1 MGIQE
6 GEEREKLTEE
16 ILETVMTENF
26 PQINIRHQ
34 STDPERSENAKQDK
48 CPQNIHLG
56 ISLTNYRKSKIKK
69 KILQDTTTNK
79 HLTDRGTKVRITSDF
94 SETSKPEESGV
105 QYLKC

>member
-1 MGIQE
+1 MSHSTPQIQE
-6 GEEREKLTEE
+6 DQGTPRR
-16 ILETVMTENF
+16 
-26 PQINIRHQ
+26 INI
-34 STDPERSENAKQDK
+34 NKQKLHID
-48 CPQNIHLG
+48 
-56 ISLTNYRKSKIKK
+56 ISFSNYRKSKIKK